1 MFVFE
6 REQYIHTIGGVRIGG
21 VSGETPTV
29 LAGTIF
35 YSGDK
40 TVTDSKRGAFDK
52 KAAEDLIHRQDEQSA
67 LTGNPCMVQVFAE
80 STPAMLGYL
89 GFVADM
95 SSAPILIDST
105 EAAVRLAGLRYAE
118 ESGFLDRAIYNSL
131 NISAT
136 QDELN
141 MLAELRPTS
150 AIVLAFNP
158 RDSTIAGRRA
168 VLEQPQ
174 LGRAGGLLA
183 TANEL
188 GISKPLIDTATT
200 AMGAGAG
207 SSVSFVMVAKTV
219 YGQPTGSGIHN
230 APASWAWLRKLKKT
244 NRAAYEACDISSGL
258 LIQSM
263 GANFIL
269 YGPIANSDRVFPV
282 IAMADVF
289 AAESLRDEFG
299 VEPAENH
306 PFHKLL

>member
-6 REQYIHTIGGVRIGG
+6 REQYIHNIGGVRIGG
-21 VSGETPTV
+21 VPGETPTV

-40 TVTDSKRGAFDK
+40 TVTDPKKGVFDK
-52 KAAEDLIHRQDEQSA
+52 KAAEDLIGRQDEQSV
-67 LTGNPCMVQVFAE
+67 LTGNPSMVKVFAE
-80 STPAMLGYL
+80 SVSAMLRYL

-95 SSAPILIDST
+95 TSAPILIDST
-105 EAAVRLAGLRYAE
+105 EAAVRLAGLKYAE
-118 ESGFLDRAIYNSL
+118 ESGFSDRAIYNSL

-136 QDELN
+136 QDELDS
-141 MLAELRPTS
+141 LADIRPAS

-158 RDSTIAGRRA
+158 KESTIAGKRA

-174 LGRAGGLLA
+174 PGRVGGLLA

-188 GISKPLIDTATT
+188 GITKPLIDTATT

-207 SSVSFVMVAKTV
+207 SSVSFVMVAKSL
-219 YGQPTGSGIHN
+219 YGQPTGSGVHD
-230 APASWAWLRKLKKT
+230 ALASWAWLHKYRKT
-244 NRAAYEACDISSGL
+244 NPAAYEACDISSGL

-289 AAESLRDEFG
+289 AAESLRNEFG
-299 VEPAENH
+299 VEPADNH
-306 PFHKLL
+306 PFRKLL